1 MVSAPVAMTRGLLVV
16 LALALGACGT
26 LPHERTTGTVFE
38 SAPSE
43 TDGQRSDRAAAG
55 ERERQAPRDGTE
67 VAIYQPPATEQPE
80 SLTERHPRSLSEVS
94 GPAVVSLVQQADQAA
109 REARYETAIAVLE
122 RALRIEPRNAFV
134 WARLAEVRLQ
144 AGEAQQA
151 AATADR
157 ANSLARGNP
166 YLEARNWRT
175 LADARR
181 QQGDAQGAQLAR
193 QKAEQARLRQTGGN

>member
-1 MVSAPVAMTRGLLVV
+1 MVSAPVAMTRGVLVV
-16 LALALGACGT
+16 LSLTLGACGT
-26 LPHERTTGTVFE
+26 LPQERTTGTVTG
-38 SAPSE
+38 PSSSTPAQDEE
-43 TDGQRSDRAAAG
+43 TATGQ
-55 ERERQAPRDGTE
+55 RQAPRDGTE
-67 VAIYQPPATEQPE
+67 VAIYQPPEREQPE
-80 SLTERHPRSLSEVS
+80 ALTEQYPRKVAEVS
-94 GPAVVSLVQQADQAA
+94 GPAVVSLVKQADQAA
-109 REARYETAIAVLE
+109 REGRPETAIAVLE

-144 AGEAQQA
+144 AGESQQA

-181 QQGDAQGAQLAR
+181 QQGDTQGAQLAR
-193 QKAEQARLRQTGGN
+193 QQAEQARLRQTGGD